1 MPAYFLH
8 ITTVSNQ
15 VNNDDTTNTEKSAIH
30 KSIQGNRE
38 ATEKL
43 PTEAETGESRKDKE
57 EILKHVPEKYRDFLD
72 VFSPGEAK
80 VLPPHR
86 LYNLKIE
93 TEGDSAPP
101 FGKLYNMLE
110 TELKALKDYI
120 DDMLGKGFIR
130 ASNLPAGAPV
140 LFVKKKDRSLRL
152 CVDYWAL
159 NQITRKNRHPLPLIA
174 PLINQLQR
182 AKYFMKLS
190 LRAGYNNV
198 Q

>member
-15 VNNDDTTNTEKSAIH
+15 VNNDDTTNTEKSATH
-30 KSIQGNRE
+30 ESIQGNRE

-43 PTEAETGESRKDKE
+43 STEAETGESQKDEE

-72 VFSPGEAK
+72 VFSPREAK
-80 VLPPHR
+80 VLPPHC
-86 LYNLKIE
+86 LYDLKIE
-93 TEGDSAPP
+93 TEGDSDPP
-101 FGKLYNMLE
+101 FGKLYNMSE

-130 ASNLPAGAPV
+130 ASNSPAGAPV

-159 NQITRKNRHPLPLIA
+159 NRITRKNRYPLPLIA
-174 PLINQLQR
+174 PLINQLR
-182 AKYFMKLS
+182 KAKYFTKLD

-198 Q
+198 